1 MKVSKFLMALII
13 GLVLFSVGCS
23 KDEESKGEVNKT
35 ASDLPE
41 FTFEKGVFPPS
52 PKGIVK
58 VNGNEYD
65 MMAGGFEW
73 SKGNKHIQTD
83 AMSPSQIAEIMDAIE
98 LESGSEVRIEIE
110 QNPKLHLFLW
120 EGEENAKSVQLNENQ
135 LTFSE
140 SEGRYIYEV
149 RAKWENGE
157 VSYTFVVDVK

>member
-1 MKVSKFLMALII
+1 MALII

-23 KDEESKGEVNKT
+23 KDEVHQDKVNKT

-41 FTFEKGVFPPS
+41 FIFENGVFPPS

-73 SKGNKHIQTD
+73 SKGNEHIQTD
-83 AMSPSQIAEIMDAIE
+83 AMSPPQIAETMDAIE

-120 EGEENAKSVQLNENQ
+120 EDEENPKSVQLNENQ
-135 LTFSE
+135 LTFPE